1 MNTDWRDSA
10 ACRGADT
17 DLFFPD
23 WATGSGLRDIEDVK
37 LICRDCPVRA
47 LCLDWAL
54 DRGVAFGIWG
64 GFTEEERRAIR
75 GTLIRR
81 RLFSGSAA
89 ADG

>member
-1 MNTDWRDSA
+1 MSSDWRDRA

-17 DLFFPD
+17 DLFFPN
-23 WATGSGLRDIEDVK
+23 WAAGSASRDIEQAK
-37 LICRDCPVRA
+37 RTCRGCPVRA

-64 GFTEEERRAIR
+64 GFTEDERRAMR

-81 RLFSGSAA
+81 RLSA
-89 ADG
+89 